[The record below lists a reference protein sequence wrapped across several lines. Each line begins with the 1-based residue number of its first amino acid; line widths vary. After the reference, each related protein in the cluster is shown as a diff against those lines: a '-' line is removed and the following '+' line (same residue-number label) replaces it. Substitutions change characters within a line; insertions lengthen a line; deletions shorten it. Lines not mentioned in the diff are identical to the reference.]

1 MSSSKVL
8 GSKKTHP
15 LIFIFLNTQMLLGP
29 LIEQIS
35 VEKPVDGNES
45 IPSSQDMD
53 QALVLCLGQMAITAG
68 TDLLWKPLNHEVL
81 F

>member
-1 MSSSKVL
+1 
-8 GSKKTHP
+8 
-15 LIFIFLNTQMLLGP
+15 MLLGP

-35 VEKPVDGNES
+35 VEKPSNTTQS

-53 QALVLCLGQMAITAG
+53 EALVTCIGQMAITAG

-81 F
+81 FQSLDNNTVSNVNVNMIATLTF